1 MHDAIVSNLL
11 KVKVTGS
18 HYQRNKTW
26 AQQNYEKFMESLHT
40 NIKDGVYQRCF

>member
-1 MHDAIVSNLL
+1 MHDAIVSYVLQ
-11 KVKVTGS
+11 VKVPGS
-18 HYQRNKTW
+18 HYQRTKTW